1 MMMERVM
8 KNNLFI
14 VSKDGWKYI
23 AYALLISFIFALLD
37 LEIFSFLSFLT
48 ALYFAYSFRNPEREL
63 GFLDEKAVVS
73 PVDGVVIAIDELQ
86 EEAYTYKIIIESSL
100 LNVGVLRIPLT
111 SKIENVSI
119 KRGAR
124 TSKYSKLFRDLNEKA
139 ELKFVDMSGNS
150 IKVVHTLKQGI
161 TPVKIA
167 INKDE
172 SVVKGTRYGT
182 ALNTLTE
189 IYLPKN
195 FRLNVNVHDEI
206 EASHSLIGYLS

>member
-1 MMMERVM
+1 MMERVM

-100 LNVGVLRIPLT
+100 LNVGILRIPLT

>member
-1 MMMERVM
+1 M

-100 LNVGVLRIPLT
+100 LNVGILRIPLT

-206 EASHSLIGYLS
+206 EASHSLIGYLT

>member
-1 MMMERVM
+1 
-8 KNNLFI
+8 
-14 VSKDGWKYI
+14 
-23 AYALLISFIFALLD
+23 LLISLVFALFD
-37 LEIFSFLSFLT
+37 LKLFSFLSFLT

-86 EEAYTYKIIIESSL
+86 EEVYAYKIIVESDF
-100 LNVGVLRIPLT
+100 LNVAILRVPLNA
-111 SKIENVSI
+111 KVQNISI

-124 TSKYSKLFRDLNEKA
+124 TSKYSKLFRDLNEKV
-139 ELKFVDMSGNS
+139 ELEFMDIQGNS
-150 IKVVHTLKQGI
+150 IKVVHTLKQSI
-161 TPVKIA
+161 APIKIA
-167 INKDE
+167 INKDV
-172 SVVKGTRYGT
+172 SVFKGNRYGT

-195 FRLNVNVHDEI
+195 FRLNVNVHNEI

>member
-1 MMMERVM
+1 M

-37 LEIFSFLSFLT
+37 LELFSFLSFLT

-100 LNVGVLRIPLT
+100 FNVGILRIPLT
-111 SKIENVSI
+111 SKIQNINISISMSSTNWVSKPMPNFSHFTLISENITHFSI
-119 KRGAR
+119 FG
-124 TSKYSKLFRDLNEKA
+124 
-139 ELKFVDMSGNS
+139 
-150 IKVVHTLKQGI
+150 
-161 TPVKIA
+161 
-167 INKDE
+167 
-172 SVVKGTRYGT
+172 
-182 ALNTLTE
+182 
-189 IYLPKN
+189 
-195 FRLNVNVHDEI
+195 
-206 EASHSLIGYLS
+206 

>member
-1 MMMERVM
+1 MARVM

-23 AYALLISFIFALLD
+23 AYALLISFAFALLD
-37 LEIFSFLSFLT
+37 LEIFALLSFLL

-73 PVDGVVIAIDELQ
+73 PVDGVVIAIDELK
-86 EEAYTYKIIIESSL
+86 EKEYAYKIIIESNF

-111 SKIENVSI
+111 SKINKISI
-119 KRGAR
+119 KRGSR

-139 ELKFVDMSGNS
+139 ELEFMDIQGNK
-150 IKVVHTLKQGI
+150 IKVVHTLQQSIAPIKI
-161 TPVKIA
+161 T
-167 INKDE
+167 INKDV
-172 SVVKGTRYGT
+172 SVFKGNRYGT

-195 FRLNVNVHDEI
+195 FRLNVNVHNEI